1 MTWLEEYGGLIDR
14 NEVVVGYWIR
24 TEIHNL
30 IEDLQ
35 NDRFVYDTAE
45 ANKRIRFMETLCFQS
60 KAPYYMQPFV
70 LMPWEKAFI
79 EAMYSFRIR
88 ATGKRRFTEG
98 LVEISRKNGK
108 SSLMAGDAMFDLF
121 CGAAGADICCA
132 SNDDRQA
139 KIIWSEVGEMRGH
152 LDAKKLITGQNLVE
166 IKNKLRNIRVI
177 RMSSKVQNKDG
188 FNFSKTYLDES
199 HDIDEENGASE
210 IAEAC
215 WRSMSSREEPVFIN
229 CTTQGFNRDCYLDKK
244 LAYMK
249 GVINGEI
256 DDITVLPF
264 LFEQDSEQEI
274 WQDPASW
281 EKSNPSLRY
290 GVKKRDRLAAD
301 VERAKVDMAT
311 RVHCLTKDFNIPQND
326 SRAWLLLEKYDY
338 DQEPIEMEE
347 WRGAYYLG
355 AVDLSATT
363 DMTSVKALLMR
374 PDDRRKYV
382 FSHYFIPEGK
392 LELSPDTEAGAEYRS
407 WARAGYITISEGN
420 EVDIANVAAWF
431 YQLWKAYGMKPY
443 KIGYDQRFAKDFLD
457 QCEVYGFDTE
467 MILQGKYLSSAMKL
481 TEADLGSQVLQFG
494 GNPVDKWCL
503 KNTCCAVDN
512 VENIQPVKVK
522 GQPAM
527 RIDGAVTMIM
537 AEEVL
542 RRHRT
547 EYMQIIAQHN
557 TGGRQGGNI

>member
-1 MTWLEEYGGLIDR
+1 MTWLEEYAKLID
-14 NEVVVGYWIR
+14 EGGVIVGYYIR
-24 TEIHNL
+24 QEIHNL
-30 IEDLQ
+30 IEELAD
-35 NDRFVYDTAE
+35 DGYIYDTTE
-45 ANKRIRFMETLCFQS
+45 ADKRIRFMETMCFQS
-60 KAPYYMQPFV
+60 KAPYYMKPMD
-70 LMPWEKAFI
+70 LMPWQKAYI
-79 EAMYSFRIR
+79 EALYSFKRK
-88 ATGKRRFTEG
+88 ATGKRRFTES
-98 LVEISRKNGK
+98 LVEIGRKNGK
-108 SSLMAGDAMFDLF
+108 STTAGGDANYDLF
-121 CGAAGADICCA
+121 CGQSGSDICCA

-139 KIIWSEVGEMRGH
+139 KIIWSEVGEMRGR
-152 LDAKKLITGQNLVE
+152 LDPKKLITMQNLVT
-166 IKNKLRNIRVI
+166 IKNKLRNISVI
-177 RMSSKVQNKDG
+177 RMSSKTQNKDG

-199 HDIDEENGASE
+199 HDIDEENGASQ

-215 WRSMSSREEPVFIN
+215 WRSMSSREEPLFIN
-229 CTTQGFNRDCYLDKK
+229 FTTQGFNRDCYLDRK

-249 GVINGEI
+249 AVINREI
-256 DDITVLPF
+256 DDDTVLPF

-301 VERAKVDMAT
+301 VERAKVDMAA

-326 SRAWLLLEKYDY
+326 SRAWLLLDKYDY
-338 DQEPIEMEE
+338 EQEPIDMEQF
-347 WRGAYYLG
+347 RGAFYLG

-363 DMTSVKALLMR
+363 DMTSVKALFMKSG
-374 PDDRRKYV
+374 DKRKYV
-382 FSHYFIPEGK
+382 LSHYFIPEGK
-392 LELSPDTEAGAEYRS
+392 LEHSPDTEAGAEYRS
-407 WARAGYITISEGN
+407 WARQGYITICEGN
-420 EVDIANVAAWF
+420 EVDIAAVAAWYF
-431 YQLWKAYGMKPY
+431 QLWKDYKMKPY

-457 QCEVYGFDTE
+457 QCDVYGFDTE

-481 TEADLGSQVLQFG
+481 TEADLTSRVLQFG

-503 KNTCCAVDN
+503 RNVCCAVDN

-542 RRHRT
+542 RRHRS
-547 EYMQIIAQHN
+547 EYITIIDKA
-557 TGGRQGGNI
+557 GG